1 MLLDSLDSVEVEL
14 SSLVELED
22 SVVIEAALLL
32 VRATVDEAELSEL
45 VGRVPVPTY
54 WNWGL

>member
-1 MLLDSLDSVEVEL
+1 MLLDSVEVEL
-14 SSLVELED
+14 SSVVELED
-22 SVVIEAALLL
+22 SVVEAAALLL